1 MTIDKAID
9 RLEDLHFEQ
18 DDWEYGE
25 LTEDCLLNREALRQA
40 IETMRKYQKIE
51 QIIKDHDKGS
61 IPEKYWHIGKI
72 REVLESEEKE

>member
-40 IETMRKYQKIE
+40 IETMRKYQEIE
-51 QIIKDHDKGS
+51 EMVKQYKKFGNIDFSMQIISGVVGYGNDD
-61 IPEKYWHIGKI
+61 
-72 REVLESEEKE
+72 